1 MADPRSLTSS
11 FGPDAAAHSA
21 KNAPAA
27 PGPADQPH
35 DRSERNT
42 MVGTASAFVTDEYKA
57 IADLMAARP
66 ISAVNYPS
74 GREFDAAQVTWL
86 FAMADALDDAD
97 LCEDADV
104 TREIALGV
112 VRDAVSQ
119 VAGVVA

>member
-11 FGPDAAAHSA
+11 FDPDAAAHSA

-42 MVGTASAFVTDEYKA
+42 MVGTAAAFVTDAYKA

-66 ISAVNYPS
+66 ISAVNYAT

-86 FAMADALDDAD
+86 FAMADALEDAD
-97 LCEDADV
+97 LCEDADT
-104 TREIALGV
+104 TRETALSV
-112 VRDAVSQ
+112 VREAVSQ